1 MKIFDLEQE
10 IMKCWNITDDIDLIT
25 SHFVDSAEWAGMDP
39 KVCDALMN
47 KYFGLKE
54 VYDLKFQKLWDTF
67 EEHAKEYH
75 GNKKEVEKIRS
86 DYGDDLVAGI

>member
-10 IMKCWNITDDIDLIT
+10 IMKCWNVCDDIDLIT
-25 SHFVDSAEWAGMDP
+25 QHFVDSPDWKGMDGEL
-39 KVCDALMN
+39 CDALMN

-54 VYDLKFQKLWDTF
+54 VYELKFQKLWDTF

-75 GNKKEVEKIRS
+75 QEKKQDES
-86 DYGDDLVAGI
+86 